1 MPHILRCILCSL
13 NVWSHNRPSNHCIG
27 ITDLRA
33 HELVP
38 TLAEKFGVPLEMASR
53 IDRGLAEAGLRAKG
67 KGRNLPDVTR
77 QEALIFMF
85 ACMAVEKVTKAAE
98 ETTPWLAMIGRMGPL
113 PEPDYEEGWG
123 VEEEEENKQ
132 VVFYK
137 AMQPFVDRHNKSG
150 GFFTLLD
157 FVHEVCRVI
166 ESGKLDPHDVEV
178 SISFTDL
185 LALVTCTDE
194 FNQRYAFIHF
204 SERGDAAVPDGFDGD
219 PMTRIDRK
227 RSVTGFALKEIIDR
241 T

>member
-1 MPHILRCILCSL
+1 M
-13 NVWSHNRPSNHCIG
+13 
-27 ITDLRA
+27 RA

-38 TLAEKFGVPLEMASR
+38 ILAEKFGVPLELASR

-67 KGRNLPDVTR
+67 KGRSLPDVTR
-77 QEALIFMF
+77 QEALTFMF

-113 PEPDYEEGWG
+113 PEADYVEGWG

-132 VVFYK
+132 VVFYN

-204 SERGDAAVPDGFDGD
+204 SERGDAAVPDGFEGD

>member
-1 MPHILRCILCSL
+1 M
-13 NVWSHNRPSNHCIG
+13 
-27 ITDLRA
+27 RA

-38 TLAEKFGVPLEMASR
+38 ILAEKFGVPLEMASR

-113 PEPDYEEGWG
+113 PEPDFEEGWG

-132 VVFYK
+132 VVFYS
-137 AMQPFVDRHNKSG
+137 AMKPFVDRHNKSG

-204 SERGDAAVPDGFDGD
+204 SERGDAAVPDDFEGD